1 MEGPVGHANA
11 VPIEYLYIEV
21 DHRFYFLELNPRLH
35 ERRMAK
41 VTDFD
46 ILTYLTNYL
55 IKGRASRDRNDDEIK
70 SSYFPTSGYKIL
82 CRSFDVSG
90 NNMTNFE
97 YNFKS

>member
-1 MEGPVGHANA
+1 
-11 VPIEYLYIEV
+11 
-21 DHRFYFLELNPRLH
+21 
-35 ERRMAK
+35 MAK

-70 SSYFPTSGYKIL
+70 SSYFATSGYKIL